1 VRNPRSARLGIC
13 ALATLAVAGHPSGQL
28 RDAPIPHASGQSV
41 TPSFEGWYPNA
52 DGSFS
57 LSFGYMN
64 RNYKE
69 ELDIP
74 VGMNNRFE
82 PGPPDRGQPT
92 HFLPRRHTGVF
103 VVVVPKDFGDRKLT
117 WTLTAHGQTI
127 SIPGHLRP
135 EWQIDALKDIASG
148 NTPAVVR
155 FEQSGP
161 AGQGPGG
168 TTGSATVTLPSTATL
183 TAWVTDDRVRKR
195 GQGGGEQRQ
204 RGPDLGVVWSPYR
217 GPGKVTFSEVAPKI
231 DQTTG
236 KTTTTASFSAPGD
249 YVLRLLA
256 WDSSGGP
263 ANGIMAVGFQ
273 CCWTNGYMRVTV
285 R

>member
-1 VRNPRSARLGIC
+1 
-13 ALATLAVAGHPSGQL
+13 
-28 RDAPIPHASGQSV
+28 
-41 TPSFEGWYPNA
+41 
-52 DGSFS
+52 
-57 LSFGYMN
+57 
-64 RNYKE
+64 
-69 ELDIP
+69 
-74 VGMNNRFE
+74 
-82 PGPPDRGQPT
+82 
-92 HFLPRRHTGVF
+92 
-103 VVVVPKDFGDRKLT
+103 
-117 WTLTAHGQTI
+117 
-127 SIPGHLRP
+127 
-135 EWQIDALKDIASG
+135 
-148 NTPAVVR
+148 
-155 FEQSGP
+155 
-161 AGQGPGG
+161 
-168 TTGSATVTLPSTATL
+168 VTLPSTATL
-183 TAWVTDDRVRKR
+183 TAWVTDDRVGKR